1 MENLNER
8 TREELIEEINN
19 LKEEVKK
26 RDKYSQYDTMAEELA
41 AVRDAMVKHGFTE
54 ERAVQIMII
63 AASNTFRR

>member
-8 TREELIEEINN
+8 TREELIEEIEN

-26 RDKYSQYDTMAEELA
+26 RYKYSQYDTMAEELA
-41 AVRDAMVKHGFTE
+41 AARDAMVKHGFTE
-54 ERAVQIMII
+54 EQAIQIMIT

>member
-26 RDKYSQYDTMAEELA
+26 RDKCSKYDAMAEELA

-54 ERAVQIMII
+54 EQAVQIMIM
-63 AASNTFRR
+63 AASNAFGR